1 MLYKAKVYYINL
13 LNMIHYYYKYVSLT
27 YIYEGPFCL
36 NNEIELVLMYC
47 MF

>member
-13 LNMIHYYYKYVSLT
+13 VNMLHYYYKYVSLT
-27 YIYEGPFCL
+27 YEGPFCL
-36 NNEIELVLMYC
+36 NNEIQLVLMYC